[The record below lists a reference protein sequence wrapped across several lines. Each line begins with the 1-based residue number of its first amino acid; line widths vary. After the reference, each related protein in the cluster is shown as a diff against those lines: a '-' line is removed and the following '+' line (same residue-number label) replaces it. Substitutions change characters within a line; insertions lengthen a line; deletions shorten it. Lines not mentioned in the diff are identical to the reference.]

1 MEPIYA
7 CFMEQ
12 LKYLAIALQNSAH
25 RIMIVIAAFLA
36 PIYGI
41 MVTVGVC
48 ILADTVMGVWKAK
61 KLKETITSRKL
72 SQIISKMFLYQ
83 ATVILIYAVDKF
95 ILDGI
100 IQQFFT
106 VPLLATKMVALT
118 LISIELFSIDENFR
132 AVKKKGFWD
141 YFKEL
146 SARAKQ
152 IKDETDKLK

>member
-1 MEPIYA
+1 MESLYA

-12 LKYLAIALQNSAH
+12 LKYLTIALQNSAH

-41 MVTVGVC
+41 MLTVGIC

-83 ATVILIYAVDKF
+83 ATVMLIFAVDKF

-118 LISIELFSIDENFR
+118 LISIELFSMDENFR

>member
-1 MEPIYA
+1 MEPL
-7 CFMEQ
+7 MTSLQQQ
-12 LKYLAIALQNSAH
+12 LNYLALAVKGSAT
-25 RIMIVIAAFLA
+25 RILMIIAAFLA
-36 PIYGI
+36 PIQGI
-41 MVTVGVC
+41 MITVGIC
-48 ILADTVMGVWKAK
+48 IIADTIMGVWKAK
-61 KLKETITSRKL
+61 KLKQQVTSRKL

-83 ATVILIYAVDKF
+83 ATVVLIFAVDKF

-106 VPLLATKMVALT
+106 VPLLATKLVALT
-118 LISIELFSIDENFR
+118 LISIELFSMDENFK

-146 SARAKQ
+146 SARAKD

>member
-1 MEPIYA
+1 METLYA

-12 LKYLAIALQNSAH
+12 IKYLTLALQNSAN
-25 RIMIVIAAFLA
+25 RIMMVVAAFLA
-36 PIYGI
+36 PIQGI
-41 MVTVGVC
+41 MITVGVC
-48 ILADTVMGVWKAK
+48 ILADTIMGVWKAK

-83 ATVILIYAVDKF
+83 ATIVLIFAVDKF

-106 VPLLATKMVALT
+106 VPLLATKVVALT
-118 LISIELFSIDENFR
+118 LISIELFSIDENFK
-132 AVKKKGFWD
+132 AVKNKGFWD

-146 SARAKQ
+146 TARAKD
-152 IKDETDKLK
+152 IKNQTDKLK

>member
-1 MEPIYA
+1 METLYA

-12 LKYLAIALQNSAH
+12 IKYLTLALQSSAH
-25 RIMIVIAAFLA
+25 RIMMAIAAFLV
-36 PIYGI
+36 PIQGI
-41 MVTVGVC
+41 MITVGVC
-48 ILADTVMGVWKAK
+48 IIADTMMGVWKAK
-61 KLKETITSRKL
+61 KLKQTITSRKL

-83 ATVILIYAVDKF
+83 ATIVLIFAVDKF

-106 VPLLATKMVALT
+106 VPLLATKIVALT
-118 LISIELFSIDENFR
+118 LISIELFSIDENWR

-146 SARAKQ
+146 TARAKD
-152 IKDETDKLK
+152 IKNETDKLK

>member
-1 MEPIYA
+1 METLYA

-12 LKYLAIALQNSAH
+12 LKYLALALQSSAH
-25 RIMIVIAAFLA
+25 RIMMAIAAFLV
-36 PIYGI
+36 PIQGI
-41 MVTVGVC
+41 MITVGIC

-61 KLKETITSRKL
+61 KLKETVTSRKL

-83 ATVILIYAVDKF
+83 ATVVLIYAVDKF
-95 ILDGI
+95 ILNDI

-106 VPLLATKMVALT
+106 VPLLATKLVALT

-152 IKDETDKLK
+152 IKDETDQLK

>member
-1 MEPIYA
+1 MIA
-7 CFMEQ
+7 LQQQF
-12 LKYLAIALQNSAH
+12 KYLALAVKGSAT
-25 RIMIVIAAFLA
+25 RIFMIIAAFLA
-36 PIYGI
+36 PIQGI
-41 MVTVGVC
+41 MITVGIC
-48 ILADTVMGVWKAK
+48 IIADTIMGVWKAK
-61 KLKETITSRKL
+61 KLKQQVTSRKL

-83 ATVILIYAVDKF
+83 ATVVLIFAVDKF

-106 VPLLATKMVALT
+106 VPLLATKLVALT
-118 LISIELFSIDENFR
+118 LISIELFSMDENFK

-146 SARAKQ
+146 SARAKD

>member
-1 MEPIYA
+1 MESLYA

-12 LKYLAIALQNSAH
+12 LKYLTIALQSSAH

-41 MVTVGVC
+41 MLTVGVC
-48 ILADTVMGVWKAK
+48 ILADTIMGVWKAK
-61 KLKETITSRKL
+61 KLKEKITSRKL

-83 ATVILIYAVDKF
+83 ATVMLIYAVDKF

>member
-1 MEPIYA
+1 MESIYA

-12 LKYLAIALQNSAH
+12 LKYLTIALQNSAH

-41 MVTVGVC
+41 MLTVGVC

-83 ATVILIYAVDKF
+83 ATVMLIYAVDKF

-118 LISIELFSIDENFR
+118 LISIELFSMDENFR

>member
-1 MEPIYA
+1 MESIYA

-12 LKYLAIALQNSAH
+12 LKYLTIALQNSAH

-41 MVTVGVC
+41 MLTVGVC
-48 ILADTVMGVWKAK
+48 ILADTAMGVWKAK

-83 ATVILIYAVDKF
+83 ATVVLIYAVDKF
-95 ILDGI
+95 ILNDI

-106 VPLLATKMVALT
+106 VPLLATKLVALT
-118 LISIELFSIDENFR
+118 LISIELFSIDENFK

-146 SARAKQ
+146 SARAKD
-152 IKDETDKLK
+152 IKKEVDDIK